1 MSEHIPVLLQESL
14 EVLNPKPGEVF
25 VDLTLGRAGHSS
37 EILKRLGSEGM
48 LYCFDRD
55 DQAIAEGSAIL
66 SKIGRFEAI
75 RSNFAS
81 FAEELRKRGVTQV
94 DGIFA
99 DLGVSSPQ
107 FDDPE
112 RGFSYR
118 FDARLDMRMDRS
130 QSLTAY
136 EVVNTYSLNDLARI
150 IADYGEDRDAY
161 AIAKQIVKRRAIE
174 PIATTMQLVEVIK
187 SAKSPKAL
195 RAKGHPA
202 KQTFQ
207 AIRIEVNHEE
217 EELERLLDTF
227 APVLRPGG
235 RIAIITF
242 MSLDDRIVKRAF
254 ASLTEVEGSRHDAI
268 PMRPEEVK
276 LPPFVK
282 ITRKPLVATGDELLS
297 NRRAQSA
304 KLRAIA
310 KRP

>member
-1 MSEHIPVLLQESL
+1 MSEHIPVLLHESL

-37 EILKRLGSEGM
+37 EILKRLGSDGM

-55 DQAIAEGSAIL
+55 EQAIIEGSAIL
-66 SKIGRFEAI
+66 EKIGRFEAI
-75 RSNFAS
+75 RANFAS
-81 FAEELRKRGVTQV
+81 FAEELRKRGINQV

-130 QSLTAY
+130 QALTAY
-136 EVVNTYSLNDLARI
+136 DVVNTYSVSDLARI
-150 IADYGEDRDAY
+150 IADYGEDRDAF
-161 AIAKQIVKRRAIE
+161 AIAKQIAKRRAIE
-174 PIATTMQLVEVIK
+174 PIATTFQLVEAIK
-187 SAKSPKAL
+187 SAKPAKAL

-207 AIRIEVNHEE
+207 AIRIEVNHEKE
-217 EELERLLDTF
+217 ALERLLDTF
-227 APVLRPGG
+227 AEVLRPGG

-242 MSLDDRIVKRAF
+242 MSLDDRIVKRKF

-268 PMRPEEVK
+268 PMRPDEVEV
-276 LPPFVK
+276 PPFIK
-282 ITRKPLVATGDELLS
+282 ITRKPLVAAEEELLL

-304 KLRAIA
+304 KLRAIE